1 VRCGPRRKRGGTRR
15 GGSAPKGVSAP
26 CLRPV
31 SRSADSGTF
40 WRCATRVRTVGE
52 DLLAQ
57 AVLAGGVEV
66 GELLGAE
73 YRADARGAGAAEQ
86 AVDLPAARAANSST
100 ISERVGDTY
109 RR

>member
-1 VRCGPRRKRGGTRR
+1 VPASGEPLGRLGDVLAVR
-15 GGSAPKGVSAP
+15 
-26 CLRPV
+26 
-31 SRSADSGTF
+31 D
-40 WRCATRVRTVGE
+40 RVRTVGE

-57 AVLAGGVEV
+57 AILAGGVEV

-73 YRADARGAGAAEQ
+73 YQADARGAGAAEQ
-86 AVDLPAARAANSST
+86 AVDLPAARAANLSI